1 MYVCSS
7 VLLPRL
13 ILTRNSYVMLVINS
27 TKTYMVA
34 SSNLSLTMT
43 TMLPSDYYYTLTES
57 TILANKDR

>member
-34 SSNLSLTMT
+34 SSNLSLTMA
-43 TMLPSDYYYTLTES
+43 TMLPSDYYY
-57 TILANKDR
+57 